1 MDTRSELREFLTTA
15 NRAVGLSRFGSPEV
29 LGVVSVPVTAPGPLD
44 ALVHVRAAAVNPS
57 DTLLRTGRQA
67 ERLGG
72 ISPPFI
78 PGMDLAGDIVALGNA
93 VAGTGLH
100 VGQAVAGVVRPWRPN
115 GGAQARYVV
124 VPASSLVPMPGNMS
138 YAEAATV
145 PMNGLT
151 ALVAMELLDLK
162 PGSCLLVT
170 GGAGAFGGYAIS
182 VARHQGHFV
191 IADGRE
197 GDRELLLRLGAEV
210 VVPRGEAMAAAVREA
225 APGGV
230 DGFVDAARLGE
241 SAMPLVR
248 DGGTFI
254 NARSAAS
261 PSNDGRIRREAVFV
275 PDHFHRADKIQEA
288 VDLARIGVLVP
299 RVAMQ
304 LPMEQAA
311 EAHRLLERGGLRGRI
326 VLTFDEPPPA

>member
-67 ERLGG
+67 ERLGR

-230 DGFVDAARLGE
+230 DGLVDAARLGE
-241 SAMPLVR
+241 PAMPLVR

-254 NARSAAS
+254 NARSTAS
-261 PSNDGRIRREAVFV
+261 ASDDGRIWREAVFV
-275 PDHFHRADKIQEA
+275 PDHFHRTDKIQEA

-304 LPMEQAA
+304 LPMERAA